1 MENCT
6 GRKQDQSSSVQASFV
21 RLRQPAAFLVES
33 LPLLPRGRVL
43 DVAAGSGRNTLYL
56 AKQGFTVHALDR
68 DQDARQ
74 ALQAAAHEQQ
84 LSQVT
89 VEVVDLEV
97 EPLPVH
103 VFPTEVYDI
112 VIVFFYLFRPLFPA
126 LLRTLK
132 PGGVLLYETFLIE
145 NYERYRRPRH
155 AVFCL
160 QPHELRTLASGLQIL
175 QYDEGARAGKDGRQ
189 ETFTARLRARRESR

>member
-1 MENCT
+1 M
-6 GRKQDQSSSVQASFV
+6 
-21 RLRQPAAFLVES
+21 
-33 LPLLPRGRVL
+33 LPQGRVL

-56 AKQGFTVHALDR
+56 AEQGFTVHALDR
-68 DQDARQ
+68 DLEALQT
-74 ALQAAAHEQQ
+74 LQAAAHEQQ
-84 LSQVT
+84 LSHVT

-97 EPLPVH
+97 EPFPAQ
-103 VFPTEVYDI
+103 VFPTEAYDI

-145 NYERYRRPRH
+145 NYERYRRPQQ

-160 QPHELRTLASGLQIL
+160 QPHELQTLASGLHIL
-175 QYDEGARAGKDGRQ
+175 HYDEGARAGKDGQQ
-189 ETFTARLRARRESR
+189 ETFTARLLARKESR